1 MENFSQIG
9 LASLYCWTLR
19 NGTKELIDGK
29 SWVKNCTVQAPCS
42 CAMTS
47 IISSSIIGLRML
59 LVTFQE
65 ACKYKWESH
74 VACKKI
80 VHHPTARETSRNN
93 AKVKRKM
100 KILLVND
107 AMRHIIYF
115 IAVGW
120 FSSTKNYIKKS
131 NKHFAEN

>member
-1 MENFSQIG
+1 MENLSQNG
-9 LASLYCWTLR
+9 LASFCFCTLR
-19 NGTKELIDGK
+19 NETKELTDGK
-29 SWVKNCTVQAPCS
+29 TWVKNCIVQAPGS

-47 IISSSIIGLRML
+47 VISRSVTGLRIL

-65 ACKYKWESH
+65 ACKYRAKWESH

-100 KILLVND
+100 KILLAND

-120 FSSTKNYIKKS
+120 FSSTKKIY
-131 NKHFAEN
+131 